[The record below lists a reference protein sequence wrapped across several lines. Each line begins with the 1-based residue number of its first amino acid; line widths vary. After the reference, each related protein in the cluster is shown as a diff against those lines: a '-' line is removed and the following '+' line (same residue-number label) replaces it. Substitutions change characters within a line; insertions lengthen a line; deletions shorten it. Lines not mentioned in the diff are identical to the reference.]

1 MRITLKAARTNK
13 GLTQQEVG
21 KALGVAKKTI
31 GAWENGKS
39 APNAEKI
46 DSLCAL
52 YGCSYDDIQ
61 WKA

>member
-1 MRITLKAARTNK
+1 MRISLKAARVNK

-21 KALGVAKKTI
+21 KALGVAKKTV
-31 GAWENGKS
+31 GSWESGKS

-46 DSLCAL
+46 DGLCAL